1 MKNTAILL
9 VSCPDQKG
17 LNAAIHDF
25 IYRGNG
31 NTLHADE
38 HLDSERNLFLMRV
51 EWDLAG
57 FTLDMREFA
66 AHFQPIAD
74 RFGMQWRVALSS
86 HRPKIAIFVSRTWQS
101 VGRTAQVEK
110 PGQYVTTT
118 VAGEPI
124 VAVRGSDGKLRAFYN
139 VCRHHAMTVMNEPCG
154 HAQHMRCPYHGW
166 TYSLEGELRGMTEFE
181 GVCNFDRAQ
190 NGLVPVRVETWENF
204 IFVNL
209 DPHAA
214 PLRDFLGA
222 LVGLAKPLN
231 FGGLKFVERRSY
243 IQQCNWKV
251 YVDNFLDGGYHVP
264 HMHKGLNSVLDY
276 TNYTIENV
284 DRCCVQSSPVAVDKR
299 SEASAA
305 ATRKGDRAYYFWQ
318 YPNFMLNW
326 YEGYLDTNLVIPL
339 GVDRCEVIF
348 DFYFGKTSEAQ
359 MPYIRES
366 MGVSERVQQEDIVI
380 CDGVQ
385 RGLSSRAYQAGR
397 LSVRRE
403 AGEHLFHRLL
413 AADLNDIRAAAA
425 R

>member
-1 MKNTAILL
+1 MEPTLKEILA
-9 VSCPDQKG
+9 SY
-17 LNAAIHDF
+17 NAAAVLQDAYTIPAPWYTDAR
-25 IYRGNG
+25 IAQLE
-31 NTLHADE
+31 LH
-38 HLDSERNLFLMRV
+38 NVF
-51 EWDLAG
+51 
-57 FTLDMREFA
+57 
-66 AHFQPIAD
+66 
-74 RFGMQWRVALSS
+74 
-86 HRPKIAIFVSRTWQS
+86 SRTWQA
-101 VGRTAQVEK
+101 VGRTSQVEK
-110 PGQYVTTT
+110 PGQYVTAT

-166 TYSLEGELRGMTEFE
+166 TYNLEGELRGMTEFE

-190 NGLVPVRVETWENF
+190 NGLVPVSVEAWENF

-214 PLRDFLGA
+214 PLHDFLGA
-222 LVGLAKPLN
+222 LVGLAQPLN

-251 YVDNFLDGGYHVP
+251 YVDSFLDGSSHVP
-264 HMHKGLNSVLDY
+264 HMHKRLNSVLDS

-284 DRCCVQSSPVAVDKR
+284 DRCCVQSSPVSVDK
-299 SEASAA
+299 SSDASAA

-326 YEGYLDTNLVIPL
+326 YEGYLDTNLVLPL

-348 DFYFGKTSEAQ
+348 DFYFGDTSEAQ

-413 AADLNDIRAAAA
+413 AADLNDTRAAAA

>member
-1 MKNTAILL
+1 MEPTLKEILA
-9 VSCPDQKG
+9 SY
-17 LNAAIHDF
+17 NAA
-25 IYRGNG
+25 
-31 NTLHADE
+31 
-38 HLDSERNLFLMRV
+38 
-51 EWDLAG
+51 
-57 FTLDMREFA
+57 A
-66 AHFQPIAD
+66 ALQDAYTIPAPWYTDPRIA
-74 RFGMQWRVALSS
+74 RLELQNVF
-86 HRPKIAIFVSRTWQS
+86 SRTWQA
-101 VGRTAQVEK
+101 VGRTAQVAR
-110 PGQYVTTT
+110 PGQYVTAS

-154 HAQHMRCPYHGW
+154 QAQHMRCPYHGW
-166 TYSLEGELRGMTEFE
+166 TYNLEGELRGMTEFE
-181 GVCNFDRAQ
+181 GVCNFDRAH
-190 NGLVPVRVETWENF
+190 NGLVPVRVEAWENF

-214 PLRDFLGA
+214 PLQDFLGA

-284 DRCCVQSSPVAVDKR
+284 DRCCVQSSPVAVDKS
-299 SEASAA
+299 SEVSAA

-339 GVDRCEVIF
+339 AVDRCEVIF
-348 DFYFGKTSEAQ
+348 DFYFGDTSEAQ

-366 MGVSERVQQEDIVI
+366 VGVSERVQQEDIVI

-413 AADLNDIRAAAA
+413 AADLNDTRAAAA